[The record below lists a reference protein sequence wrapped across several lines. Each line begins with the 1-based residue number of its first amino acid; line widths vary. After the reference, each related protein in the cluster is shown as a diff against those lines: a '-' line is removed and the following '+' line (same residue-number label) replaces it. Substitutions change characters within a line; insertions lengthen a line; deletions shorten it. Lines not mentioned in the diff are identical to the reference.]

1 MFLKS
6 LKLPLINFLLIST
19 NIFAHDV
26 ETEGELVSGFPEISE
41 NPTVKMYLNPK
52 YPPVVNI
59 TPGRPTILQ
68 FPNEIAIC
76 ESANNLI
83 SFVYSDKKNSSASTS
98 SSNLND
104 NVESYSAVTITVNPD
119 QIIKLSTSQMLKMSS
134 LVINC
139 KVRISNPDTI
149 TNASYAW
156 RIVAVKIVEPKYTH
170 LIVHLLDRPT
180 LKTSRG
186 SQILT
191 DKQIDQLAYIDINKF
206 AKNTVNSDKHKVENK
221 KEPIIKENQLKQVEK
236 KEPII
241 KEQKSNE
248 LNNSILDLYDFK
260 EVKKL

>member
-1 MFLKS
+1 MS
-6 LKLPLINFLLIST
+6 LKCLKLLLINCLLIST

-76 ESANNLI
+76 ESANKLI
-83 SFVYSDKKNSSASTS
+83 AFVYSDKKNSSANAS

-119 QIIKLSTSQMLKMSS
+119 EINKLSTFQLLKMSS

-156 RIVAVKIVEPKYTH
+156 RIVAIKIVEPRYTH
-170 LIVHLLDRPT
+170 LIVHLLDRPV
-180 LKTSRG
+180 LKNSRG

-191 DKQIDQLAYIDINKF
+191 DKQIDQLAYIDINRL
-206 AKNTVNSDKHKVENK
+206 ANNANKHKLENK
-221 KEPIIKENQLKQVEK
+221 KDPLLQENELKQVEK
-236 KEPII
+236 KETV

-260 EVKKL
+260 EVNKL